1 MILPPK
7 VIHPTGEPE
16 FTPKKTEISALI
28 ADTFNGK
35 IHIEWDPQAPVTT
48 LGQLAF
54 FVQFLKTGHRFMP
67 WVEDCPLHYTS
78 PNAPKKSM
86 SWDHLCCPFWL
97 GIPVTPILREYKG
110 IASMLLYW
118 A

>member
-16 FTPKKTEISALI
+16 FTLKKSVISALI

-35 IHIEWDPQAPVTT
+35 IHIEWDPQAQVTT

-54 FVQFLKTGHRFMP
+54 FIQYLKMGHRFMP
-67 WVEDCPLHYTS
+67 WVDDCPLRYTS
-78 PNAPKKSM
+78 PNAPKKINVLGL
-86 SWDHLCCPFWL
+86 LCCLFWL
-97 GIPVTPILREYKG
+97 GIPVTRILRVYKG
-110 IASMLLYW
+110 IVSMPPY
-118 A
+118 

>member
-16 FTPKKTEISALI
+16 FTLKKSVISALI

-48 LGQLAF
+48 
-54 FVQFLKTGHRFMP
+54 
-67 WVEDCPLHYTS
+67 
-78 PNAPKKSM
+78 
-86 SWDHLCCPFWL
+86 
-97 GIPVTPILREYKG
+97 
-110 IASMLLYW
+110 IALMLPYW